1 MLGLA
6 IRTTSPGILEYSTQA
21 GGKNSYHGTKVDVM
35 PTCPRL
41 GRFNLALIGPFP
53 IKI

>member
-6 IRTTSPGILEYSTQA
+6 IRTTSPGILEYSTQEE
-21 GGKNSYHGTKVDVM
+21 GKTEYRGATVDVM

-41 GRFNLALIGPFP
+41 GRFILALIGPFP
-53 IKI
+53 IMI